1 MAVGDTALPYPR
13 LPNTAK
19 NTPTPNPGP
28 TPTGVTLTAQQLSDE
43 TAADVDRATRVLPVV
58 VEMVTRYA
66 PHAPTAVANE
76 AALRFG
82 GYLLGSDF
90 GVIRREE
97 LGPMNV
103 EYVTNHAAMFRNSGA
118 ASLLTR
124 YKRRRAGTI

>member
-1 MAVGDTALPYPR
+1 MAVTV
-13 LPNTAK
+13 
-19 NTPTPNPGP
+19 TP
-28 TPTGVTLTAQQLSDE
+28 QQFADE
-43 TAADVDRATRVLPVV
+43 TSADLDRATRVLPVV
-58 VEMVTRYA
+58 VEMITRFA
-66 PHAPTAVANE
+66 PHAPEAVANE

-118 ASLLTR
+118 ASLLTG
-124 YKRRRAGTI
+124 YKRRRAGAI